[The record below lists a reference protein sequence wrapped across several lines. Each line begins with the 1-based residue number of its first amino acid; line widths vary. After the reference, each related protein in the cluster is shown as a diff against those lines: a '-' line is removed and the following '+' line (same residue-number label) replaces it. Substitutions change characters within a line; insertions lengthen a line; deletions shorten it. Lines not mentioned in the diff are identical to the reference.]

1 MTYQEKDIALLV
13 LSTGE
18 NVMGIV
24 KSTNSQLGIVY
35 LDNPVYLVPTEATQE
50 NPSGGLQT
58 MAYLMFS
65 EETVA
70 DFESKDVRHY
80 LTPKEDI
87 AAWFGQQFKSEA
99 EKAIIVPD
107 KPAIVIAK

>member
-24 KSTNSQLGIVY
+24 KSTNNNLGIVN
-35 LDNPVYLVPTEATQE
+35 LDNPVYLVPTEATAQ

-65 EETVA
+65 EETSV

-87 AAWFGQQFKSEA
+87 ADWFGQQFKTDA
-99 EKAIIVPD
+99 EKAIIVPE
-107 KPAIVIAK
+107 KPSLIIAK